1 MGQVI
6 LWQPITHILWKEQIL
21 LGKVRS
27 IGFCHVQNCHILP
40 VGFNANQGLKIEYS
54 DTLLGSYLFRAYLR
68 RLNRFTKRE
77 LLVGEA
83 VRQQVFLSRGS
94 WDPRQTLEMKI
105 LVD

>member
-54 DTLLGSYLFRAYLR
+54 DTLLVRRALLSKRCASKLNSFASSVFFRAALDR
-68 RLNRFTKRE
+68 APH
-77 LLVGEA
+77 A
-83 VRQQVFLSRGS
+83 VAAFFR
-94 WDPRQTLEMKI
+94 W
-105 LVD
+105 